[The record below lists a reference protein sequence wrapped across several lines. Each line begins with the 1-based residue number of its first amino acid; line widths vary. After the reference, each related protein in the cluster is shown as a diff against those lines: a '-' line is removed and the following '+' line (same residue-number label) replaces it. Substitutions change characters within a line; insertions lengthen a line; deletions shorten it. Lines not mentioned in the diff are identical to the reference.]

1 MASGWRQRLPSPAR
15 NQQAKRRWLSVR
27 CKAWSAS
34 LHLNAWK
41 SPTTRV
47 PESKNLQGAIRYSV
61 VKVVVHSVE
70 GHTA

>member
-1 MASGWRQRLPSPAR
+1 
-15 NQQAKRRWLSVR
+15 LSVR